1 MKEVV
6 VINKNVGETPLE
18 CLERFRG
25 EHMEY
30 MGVPMTY
37 AGRLDPLASGVMIY
51 LAGEEIKNKDK
62 YLELEKEYECEVLV
76 GVETDTYDILGIPVA
91 GKACKISNE
100 ILHAEL
106 AKLLGENTFSY
117 PPYSSKTVTGKPLF
131 EYAREGKLN
140 EIEIPTRIMELKSF
154 EIINERNING
164 EEIFNYIKNITQIVK
179 GNFRQDEI
187 VKYWE
192 KVLEKKQY
200 QIFKISLSVS
210 SGTYIRT
217 LVHMIGE
224 SLGTGAVV
232 YSLERTKL
240 GVYTK

>member
-1 MKEVV
+1 
-6 VINKNVGETPLE
+6 
-18 CLERFRG
+18 
-25 EHMEY
+25 
-30 MGVPMTY
+30 
-37 AGRLDPLASGVMIY
+37 MIY

-76 GVETDTYDILGIPVA
+76 GIETDTYDILGIPVA

-117 PPYSSKTVTGKPLF
+117 PPYSSKTVNGKPLF
-131 EYAREGKLN
+131 IYAREGKLN

-154 EIINERNING
+154 EIINERNTNG
-164 EEIFNYIKNITQIVK
+164 EEIFNYIKNITDIVK
-179 GNFRQDEI
+179 GDFRQDEI
-187 VKYWE
+187 VKSWE

-217 LVHMIGE
+217 LVHMLGE

>member
-25 EHMEY
+25 ENAEY
-30 MGVPMTY
+30 LGVPMTY